1 MKKLQWTTRTLF
13 LLLAV
18 AFSSCSSD
26 DGGNSG
32 GGTSAGDYYPLAVN
46 NTWTYENVE
55 TGEEVESRFVA
66 TEQQGGVNYFQLNA
80 SDFLEQASVWISK
93 NGGSYNQK
101 VDDLVMN
108 QFGFTTTT
116 QGYEITIFKDNAA
129 VGQSWTDS
137 ASFNITMAG
146 QGQSQTV
153 TGTIA
158 VTGENLFKG
167 SATVN
172 GVTYPDVIKARYT
185 LESTVLGQ
193 PGSNAVVTEIW
204 FAKDVGPI
212 KSTTTGGNGMGQTLE
227 LQTYTLN

>member
-1 MKKLQWTTRTLF
+1 MKKLKLTTKALF
-13 LLLAV
+13 MLLAV
-18 AFSSCSSD
+18 VVSSCSSD
-26 DGGNSG
+26 DGNSG

-46 NTWTYENVE
+46 NSWTFENLD
-55 TGEEVESRFVA
+55 TGETVESRFVA
-66 TEQQGGVNYFQLNA
+66 TEQQGGKSYFQLN
-80 SDFLEQASVWISK
+80 SSEFLAQASVWISK
-93 NGGSYNQK
+93 DGGNYNQR
-101 VDDLVMN
+101 VDDLVIE

-116 QGYEITIFKDNAA
+116 EGYEITIFKDNAP
-129 VGQSWTDS
+129 VGQTWTDS
-137 ASFNITMAG
+137 ATFNIILAA
-146 QGQSQTV
+146 QGQSQTSTATV
-153 TGTIA
+153 A

-193 PGSNAVVTEIW
+193 PGSNAVVTEMW

-212 KSTTTGGNGMGQTLE
+212 KSTTTGGNGVSQTLE

>member
-1 MKKLQWTTRTLF
+1 MKKLKWTAKALF
-13 LLLAV
+13 LLFAV
-18 AFSSCSSD
+18 AVSSCSSD

-32 GGTSAGDYYPLAVN
+32 GGTSAGDYYPLAVD

-55 TGEEVESRFVA
+55 TGEVIESRFVA
-66 TEQQGGVNYFQLNA
+66 TEQQNGINYYQINA
-80 SDFLEQASVWISK
+80 SNFLAQASVWISK
-93 NGGSYNQK
+93 NGGNYNQR

-108 QFGFTTTT
+108 QFGFSTTTE
-116 QGYEITIFKDNAA
+116 GYEITIFKDNAP

-137 ASFNITMAG
+137 ATFNITMSG
-146 QGQSQTV
+146 QGQSLTS
-153 TGTIA
+153 TGSIA

-204 FAKDVGPI
+204 FAKNVGPI
-212 KSTTTGGNGMGQTLE
+212 KSTTTGSNGLGQTIE
-227 LQTYTLN
+227 LQTYSLN